1 MTPANLLGVVMHR
14 NLITEPG
21 SRTICVQP
29 GCLLKRKDF
38 NAQHLAEFFIRTLAG
53 ESMEIMAPES
63 ERIIARPQCTHCALR
78 VMQGRKAFLTE
89 TEWGHL
95 DDLGHW
101 HHRRQRRREH
111 WRNLAH

>member
-1 MTPANLLGVVMHR
+1 MHR

-29 GCLLKRKDF
+29 GCLLKRKGF
-38 NAQHLAEFFIRTLAG
+38 NTQHFAEFFIQALAG

-111 WRNLAH
+111 

>member
-1 MTPANLLGVVMHR
+1 MTPVNLIGVVMNR

-21 SRTICVQP
+21 SRTSCVQP

-38 NAQHLAEFFIRTLAG
+38 NAQHLAEFFIRILVG
-53 ESMEIMAPES
+53 ESMEFMAPES
-63 ERIIARPQCTHCALR
+63 EPIIARPQCTHCALR

-89 TEWGHL
+89 TEWNHL

-101 HHRRQRRREH
+101 HHRRQRRRER